1 MSAICDKCLL
11 DVPPNNDVAEL
22 EKITGPLSE
31 GILNWR
37 GDRDD
42 HRHLLP
48 VVVRGKKLCEGSPSR
63 AQYLEGQPRDT
74 RHFGYMPELEILIRG
89 AYAKMQEGG

>member
-1 MSAICDKCLL
+1 MPAVCDKCSQE
-11 DVPPNNDVAEL
+11 VPPNNDVAEL

-31 GILNWR
+31 GILNW
-37 GDRDD
+37 GGNNDN

-48 VVVRGKKLCEGSPSR
+48 VRVRGQVVCEGSPSR

-74 RHFGYMPELEILIRG
+74 RSYGYREGLETLIRE
-89 AYAKMQEGG
+89 AYAKMQGG